1 MKFIIAIIAA
11 LVGSVCMAAPGDK
24 RLYSF
29 SSTGNV
35 LFSTNGQDRVY
46 VTPSGKVGV
55 GTSTPTTALDVTG
68 ALTLSGPTEF
78 SYIDPAGNTKM
89 SKVYI
94 PAIDDAA
101 TEVFSFSMAAS
112 INAAATAITVQ
123 DARTAVHSPTISALS
138 PSDFALLGFGFD
150 QGTDTE
156 ADIDV
161 IGFGTNFADIVMR
174 PSGGSGV
181 SQEALRLKGG
191 SGAAVLADTGGNGGN
206 IPHNYSKVI
215 GSTVTTAST
224 CAAQCPA
231 NAIALGGDCAS
242 TVITTALTGTHTTT
256 TSTTDDTFNCD
267 YLSAAGSCTATAK
280 CLIY

>member
-123 DARTAVHSPTISALS
+123 DARTAVHSPTVSALS
-138 PSDFALLGFGFD
+138 PSDLALLGFGFD
-150 QGTDTE
+150 QGNDTE

-161 IGFGTNFADIVMR
+161 IGFGTNFDIVMR
-174 PSGGSGV
+174 PSDGSGV

-206 IPHNYSKVI
+206 IPHNFSIVTAP
-215 GSTVTTAST
+215 TVPTSAT

-231 NAIALGGDCAS
+231 NAIAISGDCAS
-242 TVITTALTGTHTTT
+242 TGIPTTLIGSH
-256 TSTTDDTFNCD
+256 TSTVGTANDTFNCD
-267 YLSAAGSCTATAK
+267 YLSGSGDCTATAK
-280 CLIY
+280 CLTY